1 MANEKYTRYLGDS
14 YDSENGLDMEKA
26 KRKVLSE
33 KEKLNIVLMGATGVG
48 KSSLVNAVF
57 GSDTVKTGSGK
68 PITQHLEKVIVPE
81 KGLTLWDTKGIE
93 AEAYQET
100 RQQLLNDIEN
110 GIRQACESKN
120 DNDMPHVAWLCIKE
134 SSKRIEERELDLLRM
149 MENLGIPTVVVFTNM
164 QFEDGEEFFAE
175 AQKILNEAFPSF
187 IKNRYVRV
195 NSIPYKIAGHTIPT
209 KGLEDLLQMT
219 ENCLQ
224 ESQQFSEKQRKKH
237 LEALRKAQIIDM
249 EKKLASMIDS
259 AKTKVHVAALA
270 AGAAGVSPIPMS
282 DAPIIAGIQ
291 GTMIYTISSEF
302 ELELDKSLATSMIA
316 GLLGVTGLAQVGRTV
331 VSNVLKFIPGVGTA
345 LGGAISGTTAAGLTE
360 ALGHA
365 YIEVL
370 KYFFNKETGKV
381 ELPSEADVIDTD
393 AILEVF
399 RMYFKK

>member
-1 MANEKYTRYLGDS
+1 MSNEKYTHYLGDS
-14 YDSENGLDMEKA
+14 YDPKKGLDIEKV
-26 KRKVLSE
+26 KRKILKE

-57 GSDTVKTGSGK
+57 GSNTVKTASGK
-68 PITQHLEKVIVPE
+68 PITQHLEKIVIPE

-93 AEAYQET
+93 AEAYHKT
-100 RQQLLNDIEN
+100 KQQLLNDIEN

-149 MENLGIPTVVVFTNM
+149 TEKLGIPTVVVFTNM
-164 QFEDGEEFFAE
+164 QFEDGKEFFDE

-195 NSIPYKIAGHTIPT
+195 NSISYKILNLTIPIE
-209 KGLEDLLQMT
+209 GLENLLQIT
-219 ENCLQ
+219 ESCLQ

-237 LEALRKAQIIDM
+237 SAALAALRKAQMVNM

-259 AKTKVHVAALA
+259 AKTKVHFAAFT
-270 AGAAGVSPIPMS
+270 AGAAGASPIPMS
-282 DAPIIAGIQ
+282 DAPIIGGIQ
-291 GTMIYTISSEF
+291 TTMIYTLSSEF
-302 ELELDKSLATSMIA
+302 ELELDKSLETSMIA
-316 GLLGVTGLAQVGRTV
+316 GLLSVTAVAQVGKATV
-331 VSNVLKFIPGVGTA
+331 SSFLKLIPVAGPV
-345 LGGAISGTTAAGLTE
+345 LGGVISGVTAFALTE

-365 YIEVL
+365 YIDVL

-381 ELPSEADVIDTD
+381 ELPDETD
-393 AILEVF
+393 AILAVF
-399 RMYFKK
+399 KMYFKN